1 MIKKFGGGQFPIIVG
16 LPRDLVDGGN
26 SATGSKKQPQ
36 ETMIVFVHDSSGP
49 SEALAENQREVW
61 KHVAV
66 FV

>member
-1 MIKKFGGGQFPIIVG
+1 MVDSFP
-16 LPRDLVDGGN
+16 LSSDSHATSWMGGN